1 METWFTL
8 LYVYWGG
15 GSPIFKVQDIKDI
28 VIILYFFLVSPML
41 PI

>member
-1 METWFTL
+1 METWFAL